1 MRSLWIKMCCVVA
14 VSLWLGPL
22 GLTSVSSQQEP
33 LRVAATVTELG
44 SLARE
49 IGGEHVTVVVFAKG
63 TEDAHFVE
71 AKPSFIKELSQA
83 DVYIQAGME
92 LETGWAP
99 VLLQNARNSKVLP
112 GAPGFVDASTV
123 IAPLDVPT
131 GPIDRSMGDVHPAG
145 NPHYLTD
152 PLNGLRV
159 AELLRDKFSTLR
171 PTQQAYF
178 AERYAAFRQRV
189 GAALVGETLARKYDV
204 AKLALL
210 FEHGRLAA
218 FLQSQNETQLL
229 GGWLGWLLPYAGTKA
244 VADHNLWPYFAQRF
258 GLTMRGFME
267 PKPGVPPTTR
277 HLQELVQTMQAE
289 KIGIILTSVYYDPR
303 HAQFL
308 AQNTGAK
315 VVPMAHQVGSRPGTD
330 DYLGM
335 VDYDI
340 RQLVAALGNGRGK

>member
-1 MRSLWIKMCCVVA
+1 MISLWMTTCGVVA
-14 VSLWLGPL
+14 LSLWLGPL
-22 GLTSVSSQQEP
+22 GLMSISAQQAP
-33 LRVAATVTELG
+33 LRVAATTPELG

-92 LETGWAP
+92 LEVGWAP
-99 VLLQNARNSKVLP
+99 VLLQNARNPKILP
-112 GAPGFVDASTV
+112 GAPGYIDASTV
-123 IAPLDVPT
+123 ITPLEVPT

-159 AELLRDKFSTLR
+159 AALLRDTFSALR
-171 PTQQAYF
+171 PAPQASL
-178 AERYAAFRQRV
+178 AERYTAFRQRL
-189 GAALVGETLARKYDV
+189 GAALVGATLAQKYDA

-218 FLQSQNETQLL
+218 FLQSQNETHLV
-229 GGWLGWLLPYAGTKA
+229 GGWLGQLLPYAGTRA

-277 HLQELVQTMQAE
+277 HLQALVQTMQAE
-289 KIGIILTSVYYDPR
+289 HIGLILASAYYDPR

-308 AQNTGAK
+308 VQHTGARI
-315 VVPMAHQVGSRPGTD
+315 VPLAHQVGARPGTD

-335 VDYDI
+335 IEYNV

>member
-1 MRSLWIKMCCVVA
+1 MIKTCCVVA
-14 VSLWLGPL
+14 MSVWLVIL
-22 GLTSVSSQQEP
+22 GCTSVSAQQEP
-33 LRVAATVTELG
+33 LRVAVTVPELG

-49 IGGEHVTVVVFAKG
+49 VGGEQVAVVVFAKG

-71 AKPSFIKELSQA
+71 AKPSFIKGLSQA

-92 LETGWAP
+92 LEMGWAP

-112 GAPGFVDASTV
+112 GAPGYVDASTV
-123 IAPLDVPT
+123 IIPLEVPT
-131 GPIDRSMGDVHPAG
+131 GPIDRSMGDVHPGG

-159 AELLRDKFSTLR
+159 AELLRDKFSALR
-171 PTQQAYF
+171 STQRAYF
-178 AERYAAFRQRV
+178 AERYTTFRKRV
-189 GAALVGETLARKYDV
+189 GAALVGETLAQTYDV
-204 AKLALL
+204 TKLAVL
-210 FEHGRLAA
+210 FEHGRLGT
-218 FLQSQNETQLL
+218 FLQSQNEAHLL
-229 GGWLGWLLPYAGTKA
+229 GGWLGRLLPYGGTKA
-244 VADHNLWPYFAQRF
+244 VADHNLWPYFTQRF
-258 GLTMRGFME
+258 GLTIRGSME

-308 AQNTGAK
+308 AQHTGAK
-315 VVPMAHQVGSRPGTD
+315 VVPMAHQSGARPGTD

-335 VDYDI
+335 VDYNV
-340 RQLVAALGNGRGK
+340 RQLVAALENGRGK

>member
-1 MRSLWIKMCCVVA
+1 MIARWMTTWCVVA
-14 VSLWLGPL
+14 LSLGLGPL
-22 GLTSVSSQQEP
+22 GLMRVSAQQEP
-33 LRVAATVTELG
+33 LRVAATTPELG

-49 IGGEHVTVVVFAKG
+49 IGGEQVAVVVFAKG

-71 AKPSFIKELSQA
+71 PKPSFIKELSQA
-83 DVYIQAGME
+83 DVYIQVGME
-92 LETGWAP
+92 LEVGWAP

-112 GAPGFVDASTV
+112 GAPGYIDVSTV
-123 IAPLDVPT
+123 ITPLEVPT

-159 AELLRDKFSTLR
+159 AQLLRDTFSTLR
-171 PTQQAYF
+171 PAQQASF
-178 AERYAAFRQRV
+178 AERYTAFRQRL
-189 GAALVGETLARKYDV
+189 GAALVGETLAQKYDA

-218 FLQSQNETQLL
+218 FLQSQHETQLL
-229 GGWLGWLLPYAGTKA
+229 GGWLGQLLPYAGTRA

-258 GLTMRGFME
+258 GLTLRGFME

-277 HLQELVQTMQAE
+277 HLQALVQTMQAE
-289 KIGIILTSVYYDPR
+289 HIGIILSSAYYDPR

-308 AQNTGAK
+308 VQHTGARI
-315 VVPMAHQVGSRPGTD
+315 VPMAHQVGARPGTD
-330 DYLGM
+330 DYLSM
-335 VDYDI
+335 IDYDV